1 MCHVE
6 VQIIISIV
14 IIIISI
20 VLIIISIV
28 LIIISIVIIIISIV
42 LIIISIVLI
51 IISIVILILEFDRI
65 YERLGA
71 TITER
76 GESFYQPMMSGLV
89 EDLSNKGMFRNYNII
104 NY

>member
-6 VQIIISIV
+6 VQIIVIINIV
-14 IIIISI
+14 I
-20 VLIIISIV
+20 IIISIV
-28 LIIISIVIIIISIV
+28 LIIISIVIIII
-42 LIIISIVLI
+42 
-51 IISIVILILEFDRI
+51 EFDKI

-89 EDLSNKGMFRNYNII
+89 EDLTNKGMFLNYHII